1 MNIQTKRAAGFGIA
15 HFILLVACY
24 LTSFTLAMER
34 FDAHDAKTSTVEYVT
49 VAFTDVLMSPGK
61 YLWSS
66 WASKILHD
74 GFEWV
79 LLIASSALWG
89 IALAYVFKKVERAT

>member
-34 FDAHDAKTSTVEYVT
+34 FDTHDGNTSTVEYVT
-49 VAFTDVLMSPGK
+49 VSLTEVLMSPGK
-61 YLWSS
+61 YLWTS
-66 WASKILHD
+66 WASKNLHD
-74 GFEWV
+74 AFEWV
-79 LLIASSALWG
+79 LLTANSALWG
-89 IALAYVFKKVERAT
+89 IALAYVFKKAERAT